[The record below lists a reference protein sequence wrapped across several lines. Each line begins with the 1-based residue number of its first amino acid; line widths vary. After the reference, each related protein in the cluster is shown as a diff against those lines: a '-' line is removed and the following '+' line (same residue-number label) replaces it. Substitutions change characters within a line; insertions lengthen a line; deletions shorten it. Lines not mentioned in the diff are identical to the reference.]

1 MSELRICVL
10 GQVRAEIE
18 GVPLR
23 LSRARHREILGILI
37 TAQGRAVSTG
47 GLVEDLWEDPPD
59 GAVGAVRTFVGEI
72 RKVLEP
78 QRPPRV
84 PSEILVTE
92 GDGYALRPVPAAV
105 DLWRAEQAIRA
116 ADGRSPEVSEPLLSA
131 ALDEWRG
138 TAFEEF
144 RRQPWAK
151 SERAR
156 VERLRAGAV
165 EQLAEIRLTLGR
177 PHDVVALLEAQIEEF
192 PWREEGWRL
201 LALALYRSAR
211 PGEALDIIARAR
223 TTLIGSPGADPRE
236 RLTELERGILRQ
248 DPALEVQDGGSIL
261 MRTAAVQARTSQ
273 RTQLESAT
281 ALLPL
286 LAVSGAVEVAAEQRT
301 AVIAAAEHVGDPEV
315 AARVIGGFDVPGS
328 WTRSDDPA
336 RSTAIVEV
344 ALRTLTALPLGAS
357 DRLRARLLAT
367 IAMESRGTANRLAE
381 AAEAERIARR
391 LGDAAL
397 LCFALS
403 SRYLQSFETAGQAGT
418 RDMLGAEIVAAAVGA
433 ELPTF
438 EIEGRLIRMQ
448 ALCALDDVAAAS
460 RQADLIDAL
469 AERFDR
475 PLASVFTAWFRWSFM
490 GGPPPP
496 EGTEMPGFR
505 DGLSGLAELTR
516 AVRTGTELPD
526 SRFGPYE
533 PWARPLLLAR
543 QGRREEAAAAL
554 DAVPDPPDDLML
566 EVAWFLTGLAAVE
579 SGHDLAA
586 RRAYDALLPA
596 AGERAGGSGAI
607 DLGPIAPLL
616 DRLRAAA
623 FDGRS

>member
-490 GGPPPP
+490 GRPPPP